1 MRWSALGLIA
11 LLGTGMAPALARGG
25 GIAVASWQ
33 VAERRSGRQDQG
45 EQKTHARVTSS

>member
-25 GIAVASWQ
+25 GGGGGGGFHGGGSFGGGGGG
-33 VAERRSGRQDQG
+33 S
-45 EQKTHARVTSS
+45 